1 MEEEVEEG
9 GHDTALAAN
18 GSFFEVDP
26 PYVTELMYQP
36 QPPTVGGISADVTS
50 RCFHVRQVR

>member
-9 GHDTALAAN
+9 GRDTALAAD
-18 GSFFEVDP
+18 GSFFEVNP
-26 PYVTELMYQP
+26 PYVMELMYQP

-50 RCFHVRQVR
+50 RSFHVHWVR